1 MENLNDSSTSW
12 KNARGMKDSKLLIDR
27 GIMMSWRD
35 IKPLKKK
42 LKGQEEESL
51 ARHFAVRLA
60 ERTESRLAEEILI
73 ESLLIFLANDYNSK
87 AMDAFIEELFLH
99 PNHHAGTTLLVE
111 LAITS
116 AYVNVEHSQDIY
128 AMAVALICEIGLSV
142 QEIERQAPGTLE
154 NPRRILDHIATYL
167 LSVSNSSNNCIRLSL
182 LHYFGATET
191 GAAFKPGFN
200 RIMSRFG
207 HTVLEHLFAL
217 LFHKKTEAV
226 ALQYLLEN
234 IPFILEADNHSQK
247 ILHETWKHYM
257 LKHPERFSLFIHALG
272 DLLQKQEHM
281 QQARMIFLQ
290 HLGML
295 LRVAS
300 DVNHRDLGR
309 EIAQS
314 LSIHRHDPYYAE
326 LVALLSQD
334 HTLRPTFKD
343 LVAKVEHP
351 DGRHRG
357 EELNGFRSTKRGR
370 KPSFARAGELKT
382 LHQVIFLGHRESA

>member
-116 AYVNVEHSQDIY
+116 TYVNVEHSQDIY
-128 AMAVALICEIGLSV
+128 AMAVALICEIGLSI

-154 NPRRILDHIATYL
+154 NPRRILDHVATYL

-226 ALQYLLEN
+226 ALQYLLDN

-281 QQARMIFLQ
+281 QQARIIFLQ

-314 LSIHRHDPYYAE
+314 LSMHRHDPYYAE

-334 HTLRPTFKD
+334 HTLRPTFKE
-343 LVAKVEHP
+343 LVAKVEHT
-351 DGRHRG
+351 DGRSRID
-357 EELNGFRSTKRGR
+357 ELNGFRSSKRGR
-370 KPSFARAGELKT
+370 KPSFSRAGDLNT